1 MACKNKLIIG
11 FIYNDRR
18 ILDKAERSIVKKFGK
33 VDNASRQIPFVQTKY
48 YESEMG
54 TNLKRRFIALEQLT
68 GNEKYWKVKLFTN
81 KLERK
86 LSLKGKRR
94 VNIDPGL
101 ISLSKLVL
109 FTTKDYAHRLYLS
122 DGIFAEVTLSFKSGS
137 FQPLEYTYP
146 DYRAKEYIDF
156 FNKVRGILK
165 SRLDKSATI

>member
-1 MACKNKLIIG
+1 M
-11 FIYNDRR
+11 
-18 ILDKAERSIVKKFGK
+18 RSIVKKFGK

-54 TNLKRRFIALEQLT
+54 TNLKRRFIALERLM

-109 FTTKDYAHRLYLS
+109 LTTKDYAHRLYLN
-122 DGIFAEVTLSFKSGS
+122 DGIFAEVTLSFKGAS

-146 DYRAKEYIDF
+146 DYKTEEYIDF

-165 SRLDKSATI
+165 RQLDKSATI

>member
-1 MACKNKLIIG
+1 MVCKNKLIIG
-11 FIYNDRR
+11 FIYNDRQ
-18 ILDKAERSIVKKFGK
+18 ILDKAEPAIIKKFGK
-33 VDNASRQIPFVQTKY
+33 VDSASREIPFVQTKY

-54 TNLKRRFIALEQLT
+54 TNLKRRFISMERLM

-94 VNIDPGL
+94 VNIDPGI

-109 FTTKDYAHRLYLS
+109 LTAKDYAHRLYLS
-122 DGIFAEVTLSFKSGS
+122 DGIFAEVTLSFKGAS

-146 DYRAKEYIDF
+146 DYKTKEYIDF
-156 FNKVRGILK
+156 LNKVRGILK